1 MAEPKVKSCTVRGAI
16 TISADSLP
24 PDSEDF
30 DEYHIECR
38 FDDGQKLAAVSVEGQ
53 FPELADRIA
62 AFLNFSAT
70 GNLIEFGPDAKQIAV
85 NPGLPTR
92 SYYTKELLKEEYS
105 KGSVKFAAQVGL
117 LNVPE
122 LPLSLEARTEELT
135 GIAEAF
141 SVLCNQLG
149 FKMLLAFEPIEG
161 LTDKD

>member
-1 MAEPKVKSCTVRGAI
+1 MAEPKLKFCTVRGAI
-16 TISADSLP
+16 TTSADLLP

-30 DEYHIECR
+30 DEYHLECR
-38 FDDGQKLAAVSVEGQ
+38 FADGQKLAAVTVNGA

-70 GNLIEFGPDAKQIAV
+70 DNLIQFGPDAKQITV
-85 NPGLPTR
+85 NPALPTR

-122 LPLSLEARTEELT
+122 LPFPVEARKQELL

-141 SVLCNQLG
+141 AALCNQMG
-149 FKMLLAFEPIEG
+149 FKMQVAFEPIEG
-161 LTDKD
+161 LTERD